1 MAPDETSTSASPVGL
16 PASALRKSCDPA
28 SLKFTTT
35 DELPDLQNVIGQP
48 RAFRALELGSEVTG
62 PGYNTFVYGLP
73 GSGRTTLS
81 REFLERKAAE
91 QPVPDDWIYVN
102 NFENP
107 HQPKAISLPAGKGV
121 CFRRDMDSLIAKC
134 EVEIPRIF
142 ESEEYVKERDRLV
155 AELKKEQEA
164 EFIRLQKYV
173 EKYNFAIG
181 RTTFGFVLAP
191 AVQGKMLTPEDIEA
205 LTPEQRT
212 KLEQL
217 QSKLGEEVDKT
228 LRKLRELE
236 MAASQAISLLT
247 ERTIL
252 FVIGPLIQNLKEKYV
267 AHESLTVYLEAVQGD
282 IVSNAD
288 RFRPGQTE
296 GTIAQAAQLLERP
309 WSRRYSI
316 NVLVDNTNVK
326 GAPVILENHPSYTS
340 VLGRIEHESVMG
352 ATRTDFTMIQAGAIH
367 RANGGYLVMPVRDLL
382 LSSYTWEGLKR
393 VLRDGEIRII
403 EIGQLIG
410 LLSSVTLEPDPIPLN
425 VKVILIGT
433 PMFYYLLRTYD
444 EDFAKLFKVNAE
456 YATTMN
462 RTEDTEH
469 EYGLYI
475 KSVVVDNRLPAFNQ
489 GAVARII
496 EYSARMAEDQ
506 EKLSAR
512 FGKIA
517 DLVREAAYWAKK
529 RHPVEDRLIVDEKDV
544 QQAIDE
550 WVYRNNLVDELLQ
563 EMVTDGTL
571 ILDVSGQAEGQVNAL
586 SVMTLGDYTFGHP
599 KRVTA
604 SVYPGSSG
612 LVDIERQARLGGA
625 IHTKGVLIL
634 TGFLG
639 NRYGRGR
646 PLSLAA
652 SLTFE
657 QSYSGVD
664 GDSASAAELLALL
677 SAIAHTPLRQDRAIT
692 GSINQHGQIQPIGG
706 VNEKIEGFYAACKSK
721 GLTGQ
726 QGVIIPAS
734 NTRHLML
741 NDEVIRAVEK
751 GEFHIW
757 KAETIDDAIRLMAD
771 KEPGQLQP
779 DGSYPQGS
787 FNQAVVEGLES
798 LAEAGKELTKEEPSE
813 ESEEK
818 EQDQTGGMH
827 A

>member
-1 MAPDETSTSASPVGL
+1 MAPDEISNPTSLAEL
-16 PASALRKSCDPA
+16 PASVLRKSCDPA
-28 SLKFTTT
+28 SLKFKTT

-102 NFENP
+102 NFQNP
-107 HQPKAISLPAGKGV
+107 HQPKAIALPAGKGV

-134 EVEIPRIF
+134 EVEIPRLF
-142 ESEEYVKERDRLV
+142 ESEEFVKERDRLV

-173 EKYNFAIG
+173 EKYNFVIG

-205 LTPEQRT
+205 LTPEQRA

-217 QSKLGEEVDKT
+217 QSKLGEEVEKT
-228 LRKLRELE
+228 LRKLREIE
-236 MAASQAISLLT
+236 MATSQTISQLT

-252 FVIGPLIQNLKEKYV
+252 FVIGPLIQSLKEKYA
-267 AHESLTVYLEAVQGD
+267 AHESLPAYLEDVQGD

-296 GTIAQAAQLLERP
+296 GTLAQAAQLLERP
-309 WSRRYSI
+309 WSRRYSV
-316 NVLVDNTNVK
+316 NVLVDNTNLK
-326 GAPVILENHPSYTS
+326 GAPVILENHPSYSS

-382 LSSYTWEGLKR
+382 LSPYTWEGLKR

-410 LLSSVTLEPDPIPLN
+410 LLSSVTLEPDPVPLN

-475 KSVVVDNRLPAFNQ
+475 KSVVMDNQLPPFDQ
-489 GAVARII
+489 GAAARII
-496 EYSARMAEDQ
+496 EYSARLAEDQ

-529 RHPVEDRLIVDEKDV
+529 KHPGESHLIVGEQDV

-550 WVYRNNLVDELLQ
+550 WVYRNNLIDELLQ
-563 EMVTDGTL
+563 EMVADGTL

-604 SVYPGSSG
+604 SVYPGSG
-612 LVDIERQARLGGA
+612 GVVDIERQARLGGA

-639 NRYGRGR
+639 NRYGRAR

-657 QSYSGVD
+657 QSYAGVD

-677 SAIAHTPLRQDRAIT
+677 SAIAHVPLRQDRAIT
-692 GSINQHGQIQPIGG
+692 GSINQHGEIQPIGG

-721 GLTGQ
+721 GLNGQ
-726 QGVIIPAS
+726 QGVVIPAS
-734 NTRHLML
+734 NVRHLML
-741 NDEVIRAVEK
+741 NDEVIQAVK
-751 GEFHIW
+751 NGDFHIW
-757 KAETIDDAIRLMAD
+757 KAVTIDDAIRLMAD
-771 KEPGQLQP
+771 LEPGERQA
-779 DGSYPQGS
+779 DGSYPRGS
-787 FNQAVVEGLES
+787 FNQAVVEGLAS
-798 LAEAGKELTKEEPSE
+798 LAEAGGEQAKEEAHAETE
-813 ESEEK
+813 E
-818 EQDQTGGMH
+818 DQEPGEGSH